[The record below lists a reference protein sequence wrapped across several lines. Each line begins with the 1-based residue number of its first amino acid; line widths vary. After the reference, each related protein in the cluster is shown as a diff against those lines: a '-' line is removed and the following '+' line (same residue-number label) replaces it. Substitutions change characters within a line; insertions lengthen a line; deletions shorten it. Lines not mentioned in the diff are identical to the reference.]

1 MEILNMKNIMKSY
14 PDGNQE
20 REIITDL
27 NFQLDQG
34 EMVGVVGPSG
44 SGKST
49 FLSMAGLLISPN
61 SGDILIKGTNTS
73 NLTDEEKTLFR
84 KEHIGY
90 IFQGSHLI
98 PYLKVK
104 EQLQI
109 IQSLSHYHN
118 QEEIDSLLSD
128 LGISHRA
135 EAYPEALSGGE
146 KQRVAIAR
154 AFINEPSLILAD
166 EPTANLDES
175 LGRDII
181 EMIRKQVKARDTAA
195 IVVTHD
201 SSLLNL
207 MDRVYRLNQ
216 GGLEDVK
223 YT

>member
-1 MEILNMKNIMKSY
+1 MEILHMKQLVKKY
-14 PDGNQE
+14 PDGNQN
-20 REIITDL
+20 REIITNL
-27 NFQLDQG
+27 NFQLKQG

-61 SGDILIKGTNTS
+61 SGDILIKGMNTTNLS
-73 NLTDEEKTLFR
+73 DEEKTLFR

-98 PYLKVK
+98 PYLKVR

-109 IQSLSHYHN
+109 IQSLSHYQN
-118 QEEIDSLLSD
+118 NEEVDKLLFD

-154 AFINEPSLILAD
+154 AFINQPSLILAD

-181 EMIRKQVKARDTAA
+181 EMIRNQVKARDTAA

-201 SSLLNL
+201 TSLLNL

-216 GGLEDVK
+216 GGLEEIAQ
-223 YT
+223 